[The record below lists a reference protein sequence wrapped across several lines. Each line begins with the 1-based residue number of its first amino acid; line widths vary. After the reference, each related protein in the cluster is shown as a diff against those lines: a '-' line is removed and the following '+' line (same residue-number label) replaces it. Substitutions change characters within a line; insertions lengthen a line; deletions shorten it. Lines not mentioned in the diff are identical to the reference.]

1 MHDEEVKFM
10 ADFIDRQEEI
20 NALNSLLGED
30 EGQFAIVFGRRRV
43 GKTTLLKYWVNQA
56 RLPTI
61 YWIARRE
68 SPEAVRYSMA
78 RAFWRGMGRRDAPHF
93 DNWETQ
99 FEEMALL
106 IGDQPLILIFDEFP
120 YAVESDPS
128 LPSHLQA
135 VWDHLFQE
143 KPVILVLAGS
153 HIGMMVDLLGYQA
166 PL

>member
-1 MHDEEVKFM
+1 MV
-10 ADFIDRQEEI
+10 DFIDRQEEI

-56 RLPTI
+56 KLPTI

-78 RAFWRGMGRRDAPHF
+78 RAFWRGMGRRDAPRF

-99 FEEMALL
+99 FEETAL
-106 IGDQPLILIFDEFP
+106 
-120 YAVESDPS
+120 
-128 LPSHLQA
+128 
-135 VWDHLFQE
+135 
-143 KPVILVLAGS
+143 
-153 HIGMMVDLLGYQA
+153 
-166 PL
+166 